1 MKKEMTLYKKWISQ
15 TLVDPDLS
23 TELCAIQDNETE
35 IYDRFY
41 KELAFGTGGLRGII
55 GAGINR
61 INIYTIGKA
70 TQGFAN
76 LLKNKYKNP
85 SVAIA
90 YDSRNK
96 SLLFAQKTASV
107 FASNGIKVYL
117 YTELMPTP
125 ALSFAV
131 RELGCSGGVMV
142 TASHNP
148 AKYNGYKAYGN
159 DGCQMNITDSEIVMK
174 EIEKVDLFTDVHSQ
188 PFEVLVKQGSIEYIP
203 QEVTTKYLAMVKS
216 QSLSKDILKN
226 NDLSVVYTP
235 LNGAGY
241 RCVTSILQEIGVQK
255 VSVVAQ
261 QKDPDGNFPT
271 CPYPNPEFKEALAKG
286 LELCEKI
293 QPDLLIAT
301 DPDADRVGIA
311 VKQGNAFV
319 LISGNEVGAL
329 LLDFIAK
336 TRTTNG
342 TMPKKPFTVT
352 TIVSTTMIDAIA
364 KEYNIEVKRVLTGFK
379 FIGEQML
386 LLEEKGELDRFI
398 FGFEE
403 SYGYLAGNYV
413 RDKDAVVASMLICEM
428 AVHYKEQG
436 KTLVDALHDL
446 YKKHGIYRDV
456 VENFEFEGADGTKK
470 MQSIMETL
478 ANNPPKELGGYP
490 VATVSDYTKS
500 TITAQN
506 SVTPIDLPKSNV
518 LVFGLQ
524 TGSTITIRPSGTEP
538 KIKVY
543 YSLNGNDE
551 QAITQISQNLS
562 QSMASLLNK

>member
-1 MKKEMTLYKKWISQ
+1 MKKERTLYKEWTNQ
-15 TLVDPDLS
+15 TLTDNDL
-23 TELCAIQDNETE
+23 TQELLAIQDNEKE

-41 KELAFGTGGLRGII
+41 KELAFGTGGLRGVI
-55 GAGINR
+55 GAGTNR
-61 INIYTIGKA
+61 INVYTIGKA

-85 SVAIA
+85 TVAIA
-90 YDSRNK
+90 YDSRIK
-96 SLLFAQKTASV
+96 SLIFAQKTASV
-107 FASNGIKVYL
+107 FASNGIKAYL

-174 EIEKVDLFTDVHSQ
+174 EIEKVDLFTGVHAES
-188 PFEVLVKQGSIEYIP
+188 FEELVKQGKIEYIP
-203 QEVTTKYLAMVKS
+203 QTVTTKYLNMVKE
-216 QSLSKDILKN
+216 QSLSKEHAKN
-226 NDLSVVYTP
+226 NNLSVVYTP

-241 RCVTSILQEIGVQK
+241 RCVTTILEEIGIQNVT
-255 VSVVAQ
+255 VVPE
-261 QKDPDGNFPT
+261 QKDPDGNFTT
-271 CPYPNPEFKEALAKG
+271 CSYPNPEFKEALAKG

-311 VKQGNAFV
+311 VKHDGTFV
-319 LISGNEVGAL
+319 LISGNEVGSL

-336 TRTTNG
+336 TRIANG
-342 TMPKKPFTVT
+342 TMPQKPFAVT

-364 KEYNIEVKRVLTGFK
+364 KEYNIEVRRVLTGFK

-386 LLEEKGELDRFI
+386 LLEQKGELDRFI

-403 SYGYLAGNYV
+403 SYGYLAGSYV

-428 AVHYKEQG
+428 AIHYKEQG
-436 KTLVDALHDL
+436 KTLVDALAGL
-446 YKKHGIYRDV
+446 YQKHGIYHDI
-456 VENFEFEGADGTKK
+456 VENFEFEGADGIKK
-470 MQSIMETL
+470 MEDIMENL
-478 ANNPPKELGGYP
+478 ANNPPKTLGGYP
-490 VATVSDYTKS
+490 VLTLADYRKS
-500 TITAQN
+500 TLTTEN
-506 SVTPIDLPKSNV
+506 TVTTINLPKSNV

-524 TGSTITIRPSGTEP
+524 TACTLTIRPSGTEP

-543 YSLNGNDE
+543 YSLNGSDK
-551 QAITQISQNLS
+551 QAIAQISKNLS
-562 QSMASLLNK
+562 QNIASLLSL